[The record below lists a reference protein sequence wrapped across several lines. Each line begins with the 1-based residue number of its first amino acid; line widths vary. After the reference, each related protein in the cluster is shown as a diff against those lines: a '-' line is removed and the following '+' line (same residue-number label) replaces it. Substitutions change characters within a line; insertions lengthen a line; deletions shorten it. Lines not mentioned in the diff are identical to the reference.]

1 MKSRETLTSL
11 PPSPSAERRSRAI
24 KYSIAMSIR
33 LLCVICLLFAHGW
46 WQLFFAIGAVVLPY
60 FAVVLANVG
69 SAGERGNV
77 ERPGAIVLSRPA
89 PTPPPTADAPAA
101 TNSGAGTDASEGGDP
116 AGHRS

>member
-24 KYSIAMSIR
+24 KYSIAMGIR
-33 LLCVICLLFAHGW
+33 MLCVICLLFAHGW
-46 WQLFFAIGAVVLPY
+46 WLLFFAIGAVVLPY

-77 ERPGAIVLSRPA
+77 ERHRVGGPVRGDQPVGRGGLVEPRDLPA
-89 PTPPPTADAPAA
+89 
-101 TNSGAGTDASEGGDP
+101 
-116 AGHRS
+116 R

>member
-46 WQLFFAIGAVVLPY
+46 WLLFFAIGAVVLPY

-89 PTPPPTADAPAA
+89 PRPAADAPAA
-101 TNSGAGTDASEGGDP
+101 TNSGVGTDVPEGGDP
-116 AGHRS
+116 AGQHS